1 MYWLEADSADRAANE
16 SWVDYTRRSCA
27 EVMRRFQ
34 HLMSETDFAKEASN
48 WQLAIDPVKD
58 LVFVAYF
65 VRETD
70 LLAFNPDIPRNPR
83 LQDFRWV
90 VSRVIEN

>member
-1 MYWLEADSADRAANE
+1 MYWLEADSAERMADE
-16 SWVDYTRRSCA
+16 SWADYCRRSCA
-27 EVMRRFQ
+27 DVMRRFQ
-34 HLMSETDFAKEASN
+34 HLMSESDFGKEASK

-70 LLAFNPDIPRNPR
+70 LASLQSRN
-83 LQDFRWV
+83 
-90 VSRVIEN
+90 SS